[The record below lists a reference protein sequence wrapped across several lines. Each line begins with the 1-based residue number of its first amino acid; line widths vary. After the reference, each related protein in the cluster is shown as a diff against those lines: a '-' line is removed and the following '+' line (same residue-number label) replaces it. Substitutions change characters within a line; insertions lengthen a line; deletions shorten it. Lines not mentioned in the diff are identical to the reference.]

1 MSNLVAR
8 SEAQGFLIHLHGA
21 SRWVGWLRFAR
32 HPSGAVL
39 DQITQ
44 VLAKVPV
51 VATIGEPGEGLIGFR
66 QSRSDALEAAGLRQR
81 FPRLP
86 SVLRFRDVR
95 LEALLMRDEES
106 ARRFVVDELGELA
119 GIGERLAIARE
130 TLLTWLVTGS
140 SSQAAAALWIHENT
154 VRVRTAQ
161 AEEMLPGELRTRRA
175 EVLAALRLRAMFDG
189 EPPAG

>member
-1 MSNLVAR
+1 
-8 SEAQGFLIHLHGA
+8 
-21 SRWVGWLRFAR
+21 
-32 HPSGAVL
+32 
-39 DQITQ
+39 
-44 VLAKVPV
+44 
-51 VATIGEPGEGLIGFR
+51 
-66 QSRSDALEAAGLRQR
+66 LEAAGLRQR